1 MDTEY
6 ERVVPSRNHL
16 VQRFRGTA
24 EQPAEYNAI
33 LSGKNTPNHSN
44 RRSEQGMQF
53 SLRREPQ
60 SIHSDLETSTRTLK
74 NLLSIKSTPSHPS
87 TPPFPAMS
95 GPPSPSPSPIHH
107 SRTRSA
113 AQATPRKTLPTN
125 STVQPSRRVFST
137 SGVPPPIINH
147 HHTYTESIL
156 SPDQEIVTDEDRNAK
171 MEKELRK
178 VLNLS

>member
-6 ERVVPSRNHL
+6 EHVVPSRNHL
-16 VQRFRGTA
+16 VQRFRATA
-24 EQPAEYNAI
+24 EPPTENGVI
-33 LSGKNTPNHSN
+33 LSGKSTPNHVN
-44 RRSEQGMQF
+44 LRSEQGTQF
-53 SLRREPQ
+53 SLHREPQ
-60 SIHSDLETSTRTLK
+60 STHSDLETSTQTLK

-95 GPPSPSPSPIHH
+95 GPPSPSPIYH

-113 AQATPRKTLPTN
+113 AQAIPHKTLPTN

-147 HHTYTESIL
+147 HRTYTESIL
-156 SPDQEIVTDEDRNAK
+156 SPDQEIVASEDRNAK